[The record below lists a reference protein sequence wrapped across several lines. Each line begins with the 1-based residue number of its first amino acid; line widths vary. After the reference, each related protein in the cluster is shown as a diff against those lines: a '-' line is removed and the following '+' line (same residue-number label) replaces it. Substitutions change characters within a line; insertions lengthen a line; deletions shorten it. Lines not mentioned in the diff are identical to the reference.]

1 VTTPIPDTDAL
12 LELVY
17 AAIDEYNA
25 SASVPVPRAP
35 DSLLYGSG
43 GSVDSLGLV
52 HLIIAL
58 EQHLLERTGLSM
70 ALAEDRAFS
79 PTRSPFRDVTTLVL
93 YLRQRLEASGP

>member
-1 VTTPIPDTDAL
+1 MTTPIPDDAAL

-25 SASVPVPRAP
+25 SAKVPVHKAP
-35 DSLLYGSG
+35 NSALYVAGS
-43 GSVDSLGLV
+43 SVDSLGLV

-58 EQHLLERTGLSM
+58 EQHLLERTGVAL

-79 PTRSPFRDVTTLVL
+79 PTRSPFRDVGTLL
-93 YLRQRLEASGP
+93 AYLRSRLQAGDP